1 MWRELRAY
9 SSVVRP
15 KVVPDSSAM
24 DALERKLAGL
34 SYRPSNGFHK
44 DRLQPRVGDDISW
57 RVRWVH
63 S

>member
-1 MWRELRAY
+1 MWRELRGH

-24 DALERKLAGL
+24 DALEQKVASL

-44 DRLQPRVGDDISW
+44 ELLQRRITEVTLK
-57 RVRWVH
+57 VRWVL